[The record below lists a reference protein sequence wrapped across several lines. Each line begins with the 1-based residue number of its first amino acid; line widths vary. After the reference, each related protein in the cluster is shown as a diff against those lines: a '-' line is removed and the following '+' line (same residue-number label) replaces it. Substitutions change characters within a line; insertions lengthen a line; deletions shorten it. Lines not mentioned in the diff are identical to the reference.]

1 MIKSQFK
8 SKNQYGFFKTGKP
21 IGTPP
26 QYETIN
32 STEVIK
38 IKKRLKD
45 CPGLKIYEY
54 GKKGSGRYT
63 IKLKVEKDGEIIQED
78 LAYSKE
84 NLSIM
89 LKKYDDAVKKLFP
102 NRIADEKFKELRLL
116 NDKLTDSEFADFLN
130 KKGYLTSKGNKFTS
144 VSAYNYKKNLKLG
157 SLGPR
162 KFRTISEAKKIVI
175 GKFGKKFKKVFE
187 KKKLKIVKKSDRS
200 LILAKATQLVND
212 AKKRD

>member
-1 MIKSQFK
+1 MDKSEFK
-8 SKNQYGFFKTGKP
+8 SKNQYGSFNTDKP

-78 LAYSKE
+78 LAYSKD

-89 LKKYDDAVKKLFP
+89 LKKYDIAVKTLFP
-102 NRIADEKFKELRLL
+102 NRITDEKFKELRLL
-116 NDKLTDSEFADFLN
+116 NDKLTDSEFADLLN
-130 KKGYLTSKGNKFTS
+130 PSGKDGLCASTAFNVNQNRIIKLKPRGPNTFKGSNHH
-144 VSAYNYKKNLKLG
+144 KLVG
-157 SLGPR
+157 KLCR
-162 KFRTISEAKKIVI
+162 ISSFIVI
-175 GKFGKKFKKVFE
+175 VIRIAGLSEKVKPVGYF
-187 KKKLKIVKKSDRS
+187 I
-200 LILAKATQLVND
+200 
-212 AKKRD
+212 